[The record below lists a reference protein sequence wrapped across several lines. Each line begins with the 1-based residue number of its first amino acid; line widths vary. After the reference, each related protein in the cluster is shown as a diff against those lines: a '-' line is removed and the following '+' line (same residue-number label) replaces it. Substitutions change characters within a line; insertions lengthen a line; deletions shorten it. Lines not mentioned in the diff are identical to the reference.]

1 MIIEEIV
8 SGLETLEERRAWK
21 KQGNKVKMKYR
32 CGSGPRKGR
41 LVSDPK
47 QCHAGKNVSK
57 SKNMKKTKA
66 AKGHRMAR
74 KAARTKKHS
83 AASKRARVLNRKR

>member
-1 MIIEEIV
+1 MIIEEII

-41 LVSDPK
+41 MVSDPK
-47 QCHAGKNVSK
+47 QCHAGKNVAK
-57 SKNMKKTKA
+57 SRSMKKTRA
-66 AKGHRMAR
+66 AKGHKM
-74 KAARTKKHS
+74 TKK
-83 AASKRARVLNRKR
+83 ASRAKKYSPASRRVRTLNRK